1 MARYLITGATGFIGG
16 HVAERLARDNHQLRC
31 LVRETSRLEILEP
44 LGAELVYGSITDRD
58 AVESAVEGMDV
69 VMHVAGMTSA
79 QRYQQM
85 LSVNRDGSWHV
96 ARACASQARPPVL
109 VVVSSIAAAGP
120 VPRGRV
126 RSELDR
132 PIPFFLPSPLSWLAG
147 GPCALLGLFH
157 QGRPGA
163 TGLSARRHPSLP
175 LATDR

>member
-1 MARYLITGATGFIGG
+1 LITGATGFIGG
-16 HVAERLARDNHQLRC
+16 HVAERLASDGHQLHC

-96 ARACASQARPPVL
+96 ARARQ
-109 VVVSSIAAAGP
+109 AAGP
-120 VPRGRV
+120 GGGLLDYGR
-126 RSELDR
+126 RAGPPGTGSQR
-132 PIPFFLPSPLSWLAG
+132 AGSAHPFLSSLPTELAG
-147 GPCALLGLFH
+147 GRPMRPAGLVP
-157 QGRPGA
+157 PG
-163 TGLSARRHPSLP
+163 PSGSNWTFSP
-175 LATDR
+175 PPP